1 MPERKQGDLVRF
13 KPEWCLP
20 EHASIVYVCYDA
32 PEKGRVGVRLQGWE
46 TMNFPNTE
54 VVALSMLVKVEE
66 IK

>member
-1 MPERKQGDLVRF
+1 MSELKQGDLVRF

-20 EHASIVYVCYDA
+20 EHASILYVCYDE
-32 PEKGRVGVRLQGWE
+32 PEKGRVGVRLRGWE

-54 VVALSMLVKVEE
+54 VVSLSMLVKVEE